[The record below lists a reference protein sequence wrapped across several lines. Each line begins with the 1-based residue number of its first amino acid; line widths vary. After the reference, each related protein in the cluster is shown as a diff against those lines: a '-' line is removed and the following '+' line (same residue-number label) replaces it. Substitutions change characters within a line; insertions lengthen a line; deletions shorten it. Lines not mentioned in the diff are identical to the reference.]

1 MEKYLLGGHV
11 KKSTLTKYVT
21 NMFFGIG
28 ACALPT
34 CISADT
40 HQNHLAAASAEDCSR
55 DLLMAY
61 FPKPFV
67 NATLEHF
74 NVPKDQWDEINKKL
88 AEKDKEIVR
97 SVEEKASKMTPNP
110 LTDPQQ
116 RQAAVK
122 LFRET
127 LLDSFSSVMKAHGV
141 KDEKQIQAML
151 DDIQQQK
158 AKRFAQCMAPPGNP
172 TAPRASQS
180 NQNQQTQ
187 GGQRLSDNHDDN
199 DDDNDDDDDDDDD
212 SHA

>member
-1 MEKYLLGGHV
+1 M
-11 KKSTLTKYVT
+11 T
-21 NMFFGIG
+21 NVFLGIG

-34 CISADT
+34 CVTAAQ
-40 HQNHLAAASAEDCSR
+40 HQPHLAAATTEDCSR

-88 AEKDKEIVR
+88 AEKDKEIVKN
-97 SVEEKASKMTPNP
+97 VEEKASKMTPNP

-172 TAPRASQS
+172 AAAPRPSQS
-180 NQNQQTQ
+180 NQKEQIQ

-199 DDDNDDDDDDDDD
+199 DDDDDDDDD
-212 SHA
+212 SNA

>member
-1 MEKYLLGGHV
+1 MKKLLQGGHV
-11 KKSTLTKYVT
+11 NNITLTKYMT
-21 NMFFGIG
+21 NVFLGIG
-28 ACALPT
+28 ACALPICVT
-34 CISADT
+34 ADQ
-40 HQNHLAAASAEDCSR
+40 HQPHLAAASAEDCSR

-67 NATLEHF
+67 NTTLEHF
-74 NVPKDQWDEINKKL
+74 NVPKDQWDAINKEL
-88 AEKDKEIVR
+88 AEKDKEIVKN
-97 SVEEKASKMTPNP
+97 VEEKAGKMTPNP

-127 LLDSFSSVMKAHGV
+127 LLDSFSGVMKAHGV

-172 TAPRASQS
+172 AGAPRHPQS
-180 NQNQQTQ
+180 NQRPPQLREKAPSAQQ
-187 GGQRLSDNHDDN
+187 LSDNNDEDFDD
-199 DDDNDDDDDDDDD
+199 
-212 SHA
+212 